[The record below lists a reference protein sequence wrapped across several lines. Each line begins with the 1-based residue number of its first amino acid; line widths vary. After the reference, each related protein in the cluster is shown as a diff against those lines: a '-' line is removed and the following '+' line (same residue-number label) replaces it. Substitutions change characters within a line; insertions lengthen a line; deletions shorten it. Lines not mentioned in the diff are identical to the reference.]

1 MSFSIYSSSLLIPN
15 SLSSGEYVQSIVLKE
30 HIFYRLEIT
39 FEMSE
44 IGEMHSLKIFK
55 SNSENSYILEE
66 GDYRML
72 EIDGVEICT
81 DFILSEAPFVPAI
94 DGVRFVKDD
103 KVVAKWFFDGKDAAD
118 HFRFEF

>member
-1 MSFSIYSSSLLIPN
+1 MSFSIYSSSLIIPN
-15 SLSSGEYVQSIVLKE
+15 SLNSGEYVQSIFLKE
-30 HIFYRLEIT
+30 DVLYRMEIT

-44 IGEMHSLKIFK
+44 IGEMHSLKIFEA
-55 SNSENSYILEE
+55 NSQNSYILGE
-66 GDYRML
+66 GDYRVL
-72 EIDGVEICT
+72 EIDGMEICT
-81 DFILSEAPFVPAI
+81 DFILSEAPLVPAI